1 MFSVENWSIKN
12 KVRLVTMA
20 ITASALLVCSVVLV
34 TNQVI
39 THRNNALKE
48 MATYARIIATNITAA
63 LAFQDPTAAKET
75 LAALSARKEIIA
87 VIVFDNELGIF
98 AQHNKR
104 DDIAPTLTSAELL
117 LRLNDED
124 LYPPHVV
131 GNIVA
136 IYVPVNLKND
146 RIGLIELQFDT
157 SALYTTL
164 GRYVVFAIFMFLLS
178 MFGAFVLAGKL
189 QQLIVG
195 PIQRVTSTMKV
206 LTERKDY
213 TSRVQPS
220 GSDEIGTL
228 IQNFNEM
235 LDEIERR
242 DTALSQHKKDLE
254 VTIYDRTRELSEA
267 KEAAETANRA
277 KSEFL
282 ANMSH
287 ELRTPLNAI
296 IGYAELL
303 QEEAEDR
310 NDETLTDDLS
320 KVRNAGR
327 HLLGL
332 ISNVLDLSKVEAGK
346 MEVDLQETRLDALLA
361 EIDDTVRHLVAEKGN
376 VFEVTNT
383 ATVAAFTTDTQKL
396 RQMLLNLLGNAAK
409 FTRDGE
415 VRFAVT
421 EDPVGSLNFIV
432 SDTGVGMSA
441 DQLSKIL
448 EPFSQA
454 DAEVTRKYGGTG
466 LGLAITKNY
475 AELLGGRLDVESEPG
490 QGSRFTISLP
500 IHQVDAAGATALTA

>member
-1 MFSVENWSIKN
+1 MFSLENWSIKN

-34 TNQVI
+34 ANQII

-63 LAFQDPTAAKET
+63 LAFQDSTAAKET

-98 AQHNKR
+98 AHHNTR
-104 DDIAPTLTSAELL
+104 DDTAPTLTSAELL
-117 LRLNDED
+117 LRLED
-124 LYPPHVV
+124 KDFNTPHVV

-136 IYVPVNLKND
+136 IYVPVNLKNE

-157 SALYTTL
+157 SGLFATL
-164 GRYVVFAIFMFLLS
+164 SRYVVFAILMFLLS
-178 MFGAFVLAGKL
+178 MFGAFVLAGRL

-195 PIQRVTSTMKV
+195 PIQRVTSTMKE

-228 IQNFNEM
+228 IQKFNEM

-242 DTALSQHKKDLE
+242 DAALSRHKRDLE
-254 VTIYDRTRELSEA
+254 VTIYDRTRELSKA
-267 KEAAETANRA
+267 KEAAENANRA
-277 KSEFL
+277 KSDFL

-310 NDETLTDDLS
+310 DDGSLTEDLT

-346 MEVDLQETRLDALLA
+346 MEIDLQETRLDALLA
-361 EIDDTVRHLVAEKGN
+361 EIDDTVRYLVAKKGN
-376 VFEVTNT
+376 VFEITNT
-383 ATVAAFTTDTQKL
+383 ATVTAFTTDTQKL

-409 FTRDGE
+409 FTRDGS
-415 VRFAVT
+415 VRLTVT
-421 EDPVGSLNFIV
+421 EGSTGSLNFVV

-441 DQLSKIL
+441 DQLSQIL
-448 EPFSQA
+448 EPFTQA
-454 DAEVTRKYGGTG
+454 DADVTRKYGGTG
-466 LGLAITKNY
+466 LGLAITKSY
-475 AELLGGRLDVESEPG
+475 AELLGGRLNVESEPG

-500 IHQVDAAGATALTA
+500 IDPAGDDHATSLTA